1 MNCTTCKLRFKIHE
15 TDKKILQITTEKDTE
30 PPRNHHKGKGR
41 GSKGIRGN
49 RPTHA
54 ERDKVTPSASPGE
67 SRRNI
72 HEYLSNPDP
81 IGIVVETRMD
91 SNQDDERM
99 KYGQFVE
106 LLNTVRSKGLV
117 SAEKRRALDKRWRG
131 EPVNR
136 DIVLEEIER
145 IIEAHSEQQ
154 ISQGE

>member
-1 MNCTTCKLRFKIHE
+1 
-15 TDKKILQITTEKDTE
+15 
-30 PPRNHHKGKGR
+30 
-41 GSKGIRGN
+41 
-49 RPTHA
+49 
-54 ERDKVTPSASPGE
+54 
-67 SRRNI
+67 
-72 HEYLSNPDP
+72 
-81 IGIVVETRMD
+81 MD
-91 SNQDDERM
+91 SIQDDERM

>member
-1 MNCTTCKLRFKIHE
+1 
-15 TDKKILQITTEKDTE
+15 
-30 PPRNHHKGKGR
+30 
-41 GSKGIRGN
+41 
-49 RPTHA
+49 
-54 ERDKVTPSASPGE
+54 
-67 SRRNI
+67 
-72 HEYLSNPDP
+72 
-81 IGIVVETRMD
+81 MD
-91 SNQDDERM
+91 STQDDERM

-117 SAEKRRALDKRWRG
+117 TAEKRREFDKRWRG

>member
-1 MNCTTCKLRFKIHE
+1 
-15 TDKKILQITTEKDTE
+15 
-30 PPRNHHKGKGR
+30 
-41 GSKGIRGN
+41 
-49 RPTHA
+49 
-54 ERDKVTPSASPGE
+54 
-67 SRRNI
+67 
-72 HEYLSNPDP
+72 
-81 IGIVVETRMD
+81 MD
-91 SNQDDERM
+91 SIQDDERM

-117 SAEKRRALDKRWRG
+117 TAEKRRELDKRWRG

>member
-1 MNCTTCKLRFKIHE
+1 
-15 TDKKILQITTEKDTE
+15 
-30 PPRNHHKGKGR
+30 
-41 GSKGIRGN
+41 
-49 RPTHA
+49 
-54 ERDKVTPSASPGE
+54 
-67 SRRNI
+67 
-72 HEYLSNPDP
+72 
-81 IGIVVETRMD
+81 MD
-91 SNQDDERM
+91 SIQDDERM

-117 SAEKRRALDKRWRG
+117 TAEKRRALDKRWRA